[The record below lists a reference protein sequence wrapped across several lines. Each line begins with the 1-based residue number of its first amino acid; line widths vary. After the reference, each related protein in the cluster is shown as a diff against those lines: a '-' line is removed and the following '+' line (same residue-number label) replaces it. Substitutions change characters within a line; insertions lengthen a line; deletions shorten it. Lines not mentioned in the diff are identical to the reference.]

1 MRIKKILIT
10 LMLCFYCLLISAQ
23 ESGQSNFGF
32 WGMYFGTNKVSEK
45 LSIHSEAQYRT
56 YEFVSNFNQL
66 LLRTGVNYQISD
78 NATVTLGYGYISTDP
93 TFSEFDSEKKIIE
106 HRIFQQFSLRN
117 TVGRF
122 VFSHRYRIEQRF
134 IDIPL
139 AGSVTE
145 HRGRYLLRITYPLN
159 DDWFLTAYDEV
170 FINFQ
175 EPIFGQNRLY
185 GAVGYKFNKD
195 VSMQFGYLKNHFTG
209 VNFDRLQIGIWWN
222 TDLRKKSQKKTDE

>member
-1 MRIKKILIT
+1 
-10 LMLCFYCLLISAQ
+10 
-23 ESGQSNFGF
+23 
-32 WGMYFGTNKVSEK
+32 MYFGTNKVSEK

-117 TVGRF
+117 TVGKF
-122 VFSHRYRIEQRF
+122 IFSHRYRIEQRF
-134 IDIPL
+134 IDVPL
-139 AGSVTE
+139 AGSLTE

-159 DDWFLTAYDEV
+159 DDWFLTVYDEV

-195 VSMQFGYLKNHFTG
+195 VSVQFGYLKNHFTG
-209 VNFDRLQIGIWWN
+209 VNFNRLQAGIWWN
-222 TDLRKKSQKKTDE
+222 TDLRRKSQKKTDS